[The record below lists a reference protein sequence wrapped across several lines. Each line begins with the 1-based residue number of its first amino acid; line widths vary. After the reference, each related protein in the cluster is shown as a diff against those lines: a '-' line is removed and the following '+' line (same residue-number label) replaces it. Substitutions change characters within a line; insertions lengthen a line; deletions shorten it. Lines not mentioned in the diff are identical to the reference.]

1 MLNMLS
7 KKILN
12 HTMKNFQKV
21 YINLFYIRAP
31 HNPQTESTDSRPIYE
46 DPKN

>member
-12 HTMKNFQKV
+12 HTMKIFQKV

-31 HNPQTESTDSRPIYE
+31 HNPQTESTDSRLIYE
-46 DPKN
+46 DSKK